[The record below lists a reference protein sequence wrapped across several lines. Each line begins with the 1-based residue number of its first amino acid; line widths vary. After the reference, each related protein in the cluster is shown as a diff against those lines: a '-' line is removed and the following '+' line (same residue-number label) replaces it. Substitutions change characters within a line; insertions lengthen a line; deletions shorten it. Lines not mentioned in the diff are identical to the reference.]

1 MAIIF
6 SAEVRITVPYKRL
19 SLLRLLTARGIRF
32 EIPAGTSVKR
42 LLQQV
47 LPADENYIEDSIQ
60 TVFMDCRAVDDIENT
75 MILGPCTIAVSSA
88 MPGVFG
94 AAFRKKGV
102 YSGLRC
108 GYRETPG
115 RRETENPDKPA
126 VVTLKLFNKVAEDIG
141 KAMLAKGIY
150 MDAQE
155 FLKFWKQQQEV
166 LEKECSRTIIDG
178 KPAEPGQIP
187 QLLEG
192 KTGDIRLEVLTD
204 RQ

>member
-1 MAIIF
+1 MAIIA

-19 SLLRLLTARGIRF
+19 GLLRLLTARGIHF
-32 EIPAGTSVKR
+32 EIPAGTSVKG

-47 LPADENYIEDSIQ
+47 LPAGEDYIEDSIQ

-75 MILGPCTIAVSSA
+75 LVRKDCTIGVSSA

-108 GYRETPG
+108 GYPETRDP
-115 RRETENPDKPA
+115 RETENPEKPA
-126 VVTLKLFNKVAEDIG
+126 VVTLKLFNKVAEDLG
-141 KAMLAKGIY
+141 KAVLAGGIY

-155 FLKFWKQQQEV
+155 FLKFWKQQQGV
-166 LEKECSRTIIDG
+166 LEKECSRAIIDG

-187 QLLEG
+187 ELLEG
-192 KTGDIRLEVLTD
+192 KTGDIKLEILTD
-204 RQ
+204 KS